1 MWSCIIR
8 NADLWAGDKQQQGLE
23 VAFLKTNPWLV
34 NDRIHN
40 FMAYD
45 RFQMFFF
52 QKIDHPSATVDA
64 LNPANQMSVLKKM
77 SVNNADSPSHI

>member
-1 MWSCIIR
+1 
-8 NADLWAGDKQQQGLE
+8 
-23 VAFLKTNPWLV
+23 
-34 NDRIHN
+34 
-40 FMAYD
+40 MAYD